1 MRKRIIAII
10 LCALMTVSV
19 FAGGNSETADSKGK
33 TTITVMGGAHLV
45 SVAEIVLKD
54 YMEQH
59 PDIDIRFEK
68 YSYAEYPTKMRI
80 ALSQGDTDPD
90 IMIIHDEFV
99 NQLALAGLLKDVT
112 DLIDMDNTVNVL
124 APATVDGKIYGIPNQ
139 VTNQYVFLY
148 RKDVYDKLGLV
159 PPKTFDE
166 FFEQALILKDNGYFA
181 GAWDPSNA
189 NCDNMFYDF
198 LYMLGGKVLNDD
210 GSISLDKAEEAI
222 ELLQKCWDAG
232 IFHQSIQSDSTE
244 YWTAY
249 NAGLIAAFPG
259 PGANAAY
266 YETNVDPT
274 GNGGYGDIG
283 IAPIM
288 KFAEDGPATY
298 IHNTEYWAIS
308 ENTDEPEI
316 AADILKY
323 LTQTVEADMLFCNVN
338 EAGIMAKYSTGFI
351 PGLEAVASG
360 EGVDPWPAYG
370 GEKVVSILSKDILEN
385 KENLVLPFVDR
396 RSAEIGTI
404 ISTVLGEMFLSNT
417 YPDAASAVA
426 AMKAQIEAI

>member
-45 SVAEIVLKD
+45 SVAEIVLQD

-166 FFEQALILKDNGYFA
+166 FFEQALILKT
-181 GAWDPSNA
+181 
-189 NCDNMFYDF
+189 CR
-198 LYMLGGKVLNDD
+198 K
-210 GSISLDKAEEAI
+210 K
-222 ELLQKCWDAG
+222 
-232 IFHQSIQSDSTE
+232 T
-244 YWTAY
+244 
-249 NAGLIAAFPG
+249 LILRLARAA
-259 PGANAAY
+259 ARA
-266 YETNVDPT
+266 
-274 GNGGYGDIG
+274 
-283 IAPIM
+283 
-288 KFAEDGPATY
+288 
-298 IHNTEYWAIS
+298 
-308 ENTDEPEI
+308 
-316 AADILKY
+316 
-323 LTQTVEADMLFCNVN
+323 
-338 EAGIMAKYSTGFI
+338 
-351 PGLEAVASG
+351 
-360 EGVDPWPAYG
+360 
-370 GEKVVSILSKDILEN
+370 
-385 KENLVLPFVDR
+385 
-396 RSAEIGTI
+396 
-404 ISTVLGEMFLSNT
+404 
-417 YPDAASAVA
+417 
-426 AMKAQIEAI
+426 

>member
-1 MRKRIIAII
+1 MSLEDLNNNLDNEEINTSGFDAI
-10 LCALMTVSV
+10 
-19 FAGGNSETADSKGK
+19 SET
-33 TTITVMGGAHLV
+33 
-45 SVAEIVLKD
+45 
-54 YMEQH
+54 
-59 PDIDIRFEK
+59 FEK
-68 YSYAEYPTKMRI
+68 IY
-80 ALSQGDTDPD
+80 TD
-90 IMIIHDEFV
+90 
-99 NQLALAGLLKDVT
+99 QKDP
-112 DLIDMDNTVNVL
+112 LH
-124 APATVDGKIYGIPNQ
+124 
-139 VTNQYVFLY
+139 Y
-148 RKDVYDKLGLV
+148 RPV
-159 PPKTFDE
+159 
-166 FFEQALILKDNGYFA
+166 I
-181 GAWDPSNA
+181 S
-189 NCDNMFYDF
+189 
-198 LYMLGGKVLNDD
+198 YMLGGKVLNDD